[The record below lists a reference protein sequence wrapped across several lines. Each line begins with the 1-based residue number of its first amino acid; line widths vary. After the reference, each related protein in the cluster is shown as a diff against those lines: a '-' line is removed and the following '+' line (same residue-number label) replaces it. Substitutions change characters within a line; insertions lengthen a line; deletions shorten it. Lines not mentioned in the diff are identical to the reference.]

1 MNNTNHYS
9 PDDKD
14 NRMEYIEHAESIADM
29 PPVPEADARGP
40 QVCAT
45 VQLYLAVLDDLPR
58 EQVDALMQHARTCAS
73 CSAQYH
79 LLRRATRAMSG
90 LSASAP
96 SARVDQAIM
105 LLIAARSATS
115 VSVAEKQPVPTK
127 ILPQPVHIQKRWQ
140 PSFWVISQ
148 IAASVILLLGLITV
162 ARYVMGTPASKTS
175 FSLPKNLSWDAYVIY
190 HSETRIANDG
200 ERYVVNTYDDLANGD
215 IHAET
220 MMNHT
225 LDVVTIEDNSMILG
239 LDMMHH
245 VAQWG
250 AQAWG
255 INQSEESMFNL
266 PLLRSDLASNQDVYL
281 GTDVFHGLEV
291 YRVRCQNGLVLLLD
305 IHYMPVNVLRGA
317 VGPGTG
323 EPIYTT
329 VTLMQPA
336 QVSSSMWNMSVPA
349 GFQMGTLPAKPRV
362 EHAT

>member
-9 PDDKD
+9 PDDKN
-14 NRMEYIEHAESIADM
+14 NRMEHLEDIEHMPSMSSM
-29 PPVPEADARGP
+29 PPVPEAGAQGP

-58 EQVDALMQHARTCAS
+58 EQVDALMQHVHTCAN
-73 CSAQYH
+73 CTAQYH
-79 LLRRATRAMSG
+79 LLHRATRTVSSM
-90 LSASAP
+90 SASAP

-115 VSVAEKQPVPTK
+115 VSVIEKQPVRVGLLREPAHV
-127 ILPQPVHIQKRWQ
+127 QQRWQ

-162 ARYVMGTPASKTS
+162 ARYVMGTPTSKTA
-175 FSLPKNLSWDAYVIY
+175 FSLPENLTWDAYVIY

-200 ERYVVNTYDDLANGD
+200 EHYVVNTYHDLADGD

-220 MMNHT
+220 MMNNT
-225 LDVVTIEDNSMILG
+225 LDVVAIEDSSMILG

-245 VAQWG
+245 IAQWG
-250 AQAWG
+250 AQEWG
-255 INQSEESMFNL
+255 IDQSEESMFNL
-266 PLLRSDLASNQDVYL
+266 PELRRDLTSNVDVYL
-281 GTDVFHGLEV
+281 GTDVFHGLDV
-291 YRVRCQNGLVLLLD
+291 YRVRCKNGLVLLLD
-305 IHYMPVNVLRGA
+305 MHYMPVNVLRGA

-336 QVSSSMWNMSVPA
+336 QVSNSMWNMSVPP
-349 GFQMGTLPAKPRV
+349 GFQMGTLPARP
-362 EHAT
+362 

>member
-1 MNNTNHYS
+1 MNNTNHHHYS

-14 NRMEYIEHAESIADM
+14 NYMEFVGHAENMDDL
-29 PPVPEADARGP
+29 PPLPEAGARGP

-45 VQLYLAVLDDLPR
+45 VQLYLAVLYDLPP
-58 EQVDALMQHARTCAS
+58 EQADTVMQHVRTCAS
-73 CSAQYH
+73 CTVQYQ
-79 LLRRATRAMSG
+79 LLRHATHAMSSM
-90 LSASAP
+90 SASAP

-115 VSVAEKQPVPTK
+115 VSVAEKQPVQTK
-127 ILPQPVHIQKRWQ
+127 ALPQPEHVQKRWQ

-162 ARYVMGTPASKTS
+162 ARYVMGTPTSKTT
-175 FSLPKNLSWDAYVIY
+175 FSLPENLTWDAYVIY

-200 ERYVVNTYDDLANGD
+200 EHYVVHTYDDLADGN
-215 IHAET
+215 IHTET
-220 MMNHT
+220 IMNTT
-225 LDVVTIEDNSMILG
+225 LDVVAIEDTSMILG

-245 VAQWG
+245 IAQWG
-250 AQAWG
+250 AQAWEVDR
-255 INQSEESMFNL
+255 SEESMFNL

-281 GTDVFHGLEV
+281 GTDVFHGVDV
-291 YRVRCQNGLVLLLD
+291 YRVRCKNGLVLLLD
-305 IHYMPVNVLRGA
+305 THYMPVNVLRGA

-329 VTLMQPA
+329 VTLMHPT

-349 GFQMGTLPAKPRV
+349 GFQMGTLPVRP
-362 EHAT
+362 

>member
-14 NRMEYIEHAESIADM
+14 NRMEPMESIEHMENAESLENM
-29 PPVPEADARGP
+29 PPLPEAGARGP

-58 EQVDALMQHARTCAS
+58 EQVDALMQHMRTCAS
-73 CSAQYH
+73 CTAQYH
-79 LLRRATRAMSG
+79 LLNCATRAMG
-90 LSASAP
+90 RLSASAP
-96 SARVDQAIM
+96 SARVDQAII

-115 VSVAEKQPVPTK
+115 VSVLEKQPVQTGV
-127 ILPQPVHIQKRWQ
+127 LPEPVRVQKRWQ

-162 ARYVMGTPASKTS
+162 ARYVIGTPTSKTG
-175 FSLPKNLSWDAYVIY
+175 FALPENLSWDAYVIY

-200 ERYVVNTYDDLANGD
+200 ERYIVNTYHDLADGD
-215 IHAET
+215 IYVET
-220 MMNHT
+220 EMNNT
-225 LDVVTIEDNSMILG
+225 LDVVAIEDTDMVLG

-250 AQAWG
+250 AQTWG
-255 INQSEESMFNL
+255 VDQSEEAMFNL
-266 PLLRSDLASNQDVYL
+266 PLLRSDLASNLDVYL
-281 GTDVFHGLEV
+281 GTDVFHGQDV
-291 YRVRCQNGLVLLLD
+291 YRVRSQNGLVLLLD
-305 IHYMPVNVLRGA
+305 THYMPVNILRGA

-329 VTLMQPA
+329 VTLMQPTT
-336 QVSSSMWNMSVPA
+336 VSSSMWDMSVPA
-349 GFQMGTLPAKPRV
+349 GFQMGALPARP
-362 EHAT
+362 

>member
-14 NRMEYIEHAESIADM
+14 NRMKYIEYVENITDM
-29 PPVPEADARGP
+29 PPIPEADARGP

-58 EQVDALMQHARTCAS
+58 EQVDALMQHVHTCAS
-73 CSAQYH
+73 CTAQYH
-79 LLRRATRAMSG
+79 LLRRATHAMSSM
-90 LSASAP
+90 SASTP

-115 VSVAEKQPVPTK
+115 VSVAKKQPVQTTM
-127 ILPQPVHIQKRWQ
+127 LYQPVHAQKHWQ

-148 IAASVILLLGLITV
+148 IAASVILLLGLMTI

-175 FSLPKNLSWDAYVIY
+175 FSLPKDLTWDAYVIY

-200 ERYVVNTYDDLANGD
+200 ERYVVNTYDNLASGD
-215 IHAET
+215 IHTET
-220 MMNHT
+220 IMNHT
-225 LDVVTIEDNSMILG
+225 LDVVAIEDSSTILG

-250 AQAWG
+250 AQAWA
-255 INQSEESMFNL
+255 IDQSEESMFNL
-266 PLLRSDLASNQDVYL
+266 TLLRSGLSSNQDVYL
-281 GTDVFHGLEV
+281 GTDVFHGLDV

-305 IHYMPVNVLRGA
+305 SHYMPVNVLRGA
-317 VGPGTG
+317 AGPGTG

-329 VTLMQPA
+329 VTLMQPTT
-336 QVSSSMWNMSVPA
+336 VSSSMWNMSVPA
-349 GFQMGTLPAKPRV
+349 GFQMGTLPARP
-362 EHAT
+362 

>member
-1 MNNTNHYS
+1 MNNTNHAS

-14 NRMEYIEHAESIADM
+14 NHMKHMEYVESIADM
-29 PPVPEADARGP
+29 PPIPEAGARGP
-40 QVCAT
+40 KVCAT

-58 EQVDALMQHARTCAS
+58 EQVDALMHHVHTCAS
-73 CSAQYH
+73 CTAQYH
-79 LLRRATRAMSG
+79 LLGHATRAMSG
-90 LSASAP
+90 LRASAP

-105 LLIAARSATS
+105 LLIATRSATA
-115 VSVAEKQPVPTK
+115 VSVAEKQPVQTK
-127 ILPQPVHIQKRWQ
+127 VLPQPIHVQKHWQ

-148 IAASVILLLGLITV
+148 IAASVILLLGLITI

-175 FSLPKNLSWDAYVIY
+175 FSLPKDLTWDAYVIY

-200 ERYVVNTYDDLANGD
+200 EHYVVNTYDDLATGD

-220 MMNHT
+220 IMNQT
-225 LDVVTIEDNSMILG
+225 LDVVAIEDSSTILG

-250 AQAWG
+250 AQAWS
-255 INQSEESMFNL
+255 IDQSEESMFNL
-266 PLLRSDLASNQDVYL
+266 PLLRSDLASNLDVYL

-305 IHYMPVNVLRGA
+305 THYMPVNVLRGA

-329 VTLMQPA
+329 VTLMQPT
-336 QVSSSMWNMSVPA
+336 QVSNSMWNMSVPA
-349 GFQMGTLPAKPRV
+349 GFQMGALPARP
-362 EHAT
+362 